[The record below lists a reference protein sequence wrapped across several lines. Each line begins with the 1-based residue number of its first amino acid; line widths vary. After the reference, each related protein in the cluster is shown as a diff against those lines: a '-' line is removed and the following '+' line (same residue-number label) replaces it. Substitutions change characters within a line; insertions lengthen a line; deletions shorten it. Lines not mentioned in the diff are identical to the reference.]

1 MNIVIVIYIITCTK
15 QERRHGLMYKKTTPI
30 VYIQSIQLLIY
41 IQSIQLLI
49 YPPSSIKYI
58 FLVNKFNINWTGG
71 TGLGW
76 TGLSRLR

>member
-41 IQSIQLLI
+41 IYTIYTITNISI
-49 YPPSSIKYI
+49 SISMSTI
-58 FLVNKFNINWTGG
+58 INTN
-71 TGLGW
+71 T
-76 TGLSRLR
+76 SF